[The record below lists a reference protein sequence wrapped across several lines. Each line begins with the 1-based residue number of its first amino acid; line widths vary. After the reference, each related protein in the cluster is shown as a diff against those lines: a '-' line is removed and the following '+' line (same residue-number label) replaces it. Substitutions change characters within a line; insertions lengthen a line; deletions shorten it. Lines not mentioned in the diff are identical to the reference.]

1 VGKGYLIDSNAI
13 IDFFNKSLPEKGRD
27 LLFKIEPNISI
38 ITFIEVLAKS
48 SANAN
53 ELIEIRRFCE
63 NCKVY
68 VVDTNIAPLAIDLR
82 RNYRIK
88 LPDALIAA
96 TALYKDLILIT
107 RNVSDFNKVEN
118 LEIVNPHLI

>member
-68 VVDTNIAPLAIDLR
+68 
-82 RNYRIK
+82 
-88 LPDALIAA
+88 
-96 TALYKDLILIT
+96 
-107 RNVSDFNKVEN
+107 
-118 LEIVNPHLI
+118 